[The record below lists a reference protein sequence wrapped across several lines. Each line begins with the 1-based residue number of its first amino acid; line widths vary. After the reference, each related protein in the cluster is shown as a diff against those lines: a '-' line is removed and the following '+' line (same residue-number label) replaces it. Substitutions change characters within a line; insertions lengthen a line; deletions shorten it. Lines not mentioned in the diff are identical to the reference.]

1 MTPYP
6 QRWLCEECSEVHSAP
21 HLTSKRL
28 CGYRTCLNEIAPKQ
42 SVCCELHGV
51 LLAREFG
58 RSRAENHYQSALVPT
73 GDWLFSE
80 RHRLRKA
87 RPALAQILRPIADS
101 AASSNKLF
109 YLEVGDLNVPPGWLP
124 ALASLGFSVN
134 PDGLEDSTLS
144 AGWLMQA
151 VDVVAERHAV
161 HAGMISEGWF
171 GLSAR
176 GLRRWAHEG
185 RLLPQCFLPALYCY
199 GLARPGY
206 RHDTQRGGN
215 GASNV

>member
-1 MTPYP
+1 MAKQSRYP
-6 QRWLCEECSEVHSAP
+6 QRWLCKECSEVHPAP

-42 SVCCELHGV
+42 SVCCELHGL
-51 LLAREFG
+51 LLARECG
-58 RSRAENHYQSALVPT
+58 RSIRESPYRSPLVPT
-73 GDWLFSE
+73 GDWLFAE
-80 RHRLRKA
+80 RQRLHRSRPDLSKYLRS
-87 RPALAQILRPIADS
+87 IADH
-101 AASSNKLF
+101 ASNSNSL
-109 YLEVGDLNVPPGWLP
+109 YYIEVCNLNVPPGWLP

-144 AGWLMQA
+144 AGWFMQA
-151 VDVVAERHAV
+151 VDVVAERRAV
-161 HAGMISEGWF
+161 HAWTISELWF

-199 GLARPGY
+199 GLARPELQ
-206 RHDTQRGGN
+206 T
-215 GASNV
+215 

>member
-1 MTPYP
+1 LTPYP

-42 SVCCELHGV
+42 SVCCDLHGI
-51 LLAREFG
+51 LLARECG
-58 RSRAENHYQSALVPT
+58 RSHQREPLPIGACSDRRLGSSRSGNDSTEGTT
-73 GDWLFSE
+73 G
-80 RHRLRKA
+80 
-87 RPALAQILRPIADS
+87 ILRRILRSIADH
-101 AASSNKLF
+101 ASNSNKLY
-109 YLEVGDLNVPPGWLP
+109 YLEVCNLNVPPGWLP

-161 HAGMISEGWF
+161 HAG
-171 GLSAR
+171 
-176 GLRRWAHEG
+176 
-185 RLLPQCFLPALYCY
+185 
-199 GLARPGY
+199 
-206 RHDTQRGGN
+206 
-215 GASNV
+215 